1 MIRADRR
8 ETVSTALA
16 RDVHNPSGTPTIVL
30 LHSLALDRSIWD
42 DVVPLLPA
50 TAAVV
55 TPDLPGHGTAPAG
68 DPTSVES
75 MADEVAGLLRDL
87 DRGPVVL
94 VGMSLGG
101 SVAQAV
107 AIRHAQSVSA
117 LGLVDTTAWYGEEAP
132 AMWAARADRAMRH
145 GLGSL
150 AESQLGLWFTEDFR
164 ADRPE
169 VCERLLDIFRRT
181 GVDDYVRSC
190 RALGAMDLRADL
202 PRISVPTAIV
212 VGELDGGTPPAH
224 ARALQH
230 AIGGSVLTVIPRC
243 GHLSAIERPH
253 EVLAGLEPVLGSAL
267 PAS

>member
-1 MIRADRR
+1 MS
-8 ETVSTALA
+8 TVLA
-16 RDVHNPSGTPTIVL
+16 HDIHNPCGTPTIVL

-42 DVVPLLPA
+42 DVVSLLPTA
-50 TAAVV
+50 AAVV
-55 TPDLPGHGTAPAG
+55 TLDLPGHGTAPAG

-117 LGLVDTTAWYGEEAP
+117 LGLIDTTAWYGEEAP
-132 AMWAARADRAMRH
+132 AMWATRADRAMRH

-150 AESQLGLWFTEDFR
+150 AGSQLGLWFTEDFC

-169 VCERLLDIFRRT
+169 VCEHLLDIFRRNS
-181 GVDDYVRSC
+181 VDSYGRSC
-190 RALGAMDLRADL
+190 RALGAMDLRAGL
-202 PRISVPTAIV
+202 ARISVPTAIV
-212 VGELDGGTPPAH
+212 VGELDGATPPAH
-224 ARALQH
+224 ARALQC
-230 AIGGSVLTVIPRC
+230 AISGSVLTVIPRC
-243 GHLSAIERPH
+243 GHLSALERPH
-253 EVLAGLEPVLGSAL
+253 EVLAGLEPILGSAV
-267 PAS
+267 PAG